1 MLIAFFCLNGFIVS
15 GQYIFNNTTGDG
27 LWSTATN
34 WSTGTVPPNLIPNG
48 TTVTIAA
55 NCTYNDIY
63 AFGIHGIFTINPS
76 VTFNLINGNDFVVYA
91 DGILNHNGTITAG
104 ILANLGTINVG
115 GTVANPGT
123 FTMPTLF
130 DNRSTGIININD
142 YGTVKLPP
150 INPAN
155 PGATNINSGVININS
170 GGNLEIRQASFTA
183 LPGVVNQNSGSTV
196 TVGAASSYIL
206 TSNLTLPLGRKIDIL
221 GSMTINSGIT
231 LTNDGTI
238 GVHTLTNNGTL
249 INNGEMPNN
258 NNGRITNN
266 STLSGTGS
274 QDCAL
279 TNNGFFYPG
288 GSNTVGCYRFNTPS
302 SASLAAGTTVM
313 DITGTDV
320 CTSQDQVVQVGTAY
334 PGGVLNLRFGS
345 YIPPYGT
352 TFQIFRVTGG
362 TTYFGNFSAV
372 NVSPSTS
379 NILVSYDQYTGL
391 ITIVDPC
398 PPPTT
403 VTVDYQTLGANTA
416 DILWQQIIG
425 ATGYE
430 LQYKK
435 SSVATWSPSIATPNY
450 SQGLS
455 NLEARTDYDVRVRT
469 SCNNGTSYSSWSA
482 VSTFTTAHGTVR
494 NGNWSEATT
503 WANNQVP
510 TENDPAFV
518 AHVVT
523 VNTATAACLRLNVGS
538 GTINIATNNALTV
551 GGINLAQNT
560 GSNSLAYFYSSQL
573 NLTGGTLNVGGQLS
587 IGENSTLHIESGTVN
602 INGGGNP
609 QFQSFGIQT
618 ASLFIADNAT
628 TAITGGT
635 IHIYPN
641 GDYPAVIETNKD
653 FGNFTTC
660 VGATVILEAGGG
672 FNPGRYT
679 LGNTNATTNITYHPR
694 FYNLI
699 LRGATTIT
707 TMSGITVRNNITV
720 DAGTLNI
727 TTASTFGTL
736 TEVNSTITG
745 THTET
750 GACSTGPVVITS
762 ITDGDWTDAATW
774 SLTRVPLA
782 TDNVIIANIVTHGS
796 IASGTEAHC
805 HDLTISSS
813 GRLNQN
819 NLLIIDG
826 NLTIQQNGAF
836 FQNSTEASSLATTQ
850 IGGDRRT
857 SAAGTRLIT
866 VSGTLSVGSSFYN
879 PNFILAGRMVF
890 NSGSTL
896 NLGEQ
901 SVVLL
906 TGWSGTNL
914 EYLMD
919 IDHLSTLVLNQ
930 YARVIV
936 VGTGNSQK
944 ILSTER
950 AFTKTTTNCGPYSS
964 ELLVLE
970 GTSRNIY
977 FGNRASSER
986 QVITRININTSN
998 NVYIENA
1005 LIETYNSFSNTYST
1019 NGQYGNLIAGG
1030 TLFGDYTLVN
1040 YCTNTSPLFI
1050 FDATT
1055 NNAVSLTF
1063 NATDSTVIWL
1073 PRGTRS
1079 FSGTFTAQSGKISVQ
1094 GGILDLQ
1101 FATISGLNSTKY
1113 FVTSRDIYDVLGYI
1127 RMATPNGVNKK
1138 IDIGINIQPS
1148 PTKIY
1153 TPLSITAHS
1162 DNANATVS
1170 AEMFTPPTNYLA
1182 PNVKW
1187 TVQSTATS
1195 ADIAFSWQA
1204 SLMSNAFVSNISN
1217 AKVYRLDGA
1226 TWTELSSSTFSFV
1239 GDTYTMSAAGV
1250 TTFGTF
1256 AIMAVAPPSVIVS
1269 AQSGDWLT
1277 PSTWVDGNVPT
1288 ATDDVEIAHTVT
1300 HQAANFA
1307 YAYCKNLTIRNS
1319 GVLNQKNTLT
1329 IAGDLTIN
1337 GSFNNNPNDDPY
1349 PSVQTFMYTGFVAGT
1364 RLVTN
1369 NGTLRLG
1376 GSNNGSTS
1384 FILAGRMLLNSGSS
1398 FVMGT
1403 YGTLRLLG
1411 WSDPT
1416 PQYLM
1421 DISDFANLSLGTG
1434 SIGVNGNSVGN
1445 TKQAISPN
1453 RYFSDAC
1460 DATGTIKQTLTLYGN
1475 ATPYHYFGSSTG
1487 ARQGLK
1493 SITINPN
1500 SPTAAPNVSFTNT
1513 LVQSLTTGNGLINS
1527 TDGQYGDM
1535 YLGNGATLNGD
1546 YTVGFKCNLVKPK
1559 VYLTSEFTTNSST
1572 DFRINVAN
1580 YNDYATINIAQ
1591 TLGTKAFNGLF
1602 TGQNGHVVV
1611 KGGTL
1616 DLQNATVSGFGIFNY
1631 FMTQMGDEV
1640 GYSGGVGKVSMATT
1654 LGVAKRFELG
1664 LNVPTTTDNFYTPLS
1679 ITPNSATTT
1688 NATVS
1693 AQPFTAP
1700 AGYNAPNVKWTVE
1713 SAAASPDMNITFTW
1727 HYQLNSI
1734 SYNNSI
1740 LNGGGVPKI
1749 YRLDGATW
1757 VEVPSS
1763 TVTLSGSAN
1772 SLQSITASNL
1782 TTLGTFAVMTSAL
1795 PTPSVIQATTNPPY
1809 CQGGSVTLTG
1819 NVGGVW
1825 STGATTSSITVTT
1838 SGNYSV
1844 TNTNA
1849 SGSVTSNILN
1859 ITFNALPSCTITGNT
1874 TFCTGQSTQLCVSL
1888 GATNYL
1894 WNTGAT
1900 SNCISANAA
1909 GTYSVTVTANGCSSP
1924 CSQTVT
1930 IDCPITTITSKQTGV
1945 WTDASTWQGDVVPT
1959 ASNNVIIRTQDA
1971 VTANVSGGDC
1981 RNLTVNGTLSVLGSL
1996 NVEDGSSDA
2005 ANYNK
2010 LVLVNGALNLSSG
2023 SMVIKGRLQFGTGS
2037 SFAMGQDSHLTINST
2052 GTTAANSI
2060 TTQPLIDASGLTSM
2074 NVADG
2079 STLSF
2084 GVVHPN
2090 LTEPIIKGNFD
2101 FRTTACSGSTTIE
2114 FADSPNATLRFGTD
2128 GTTQRF
2134 YDFTSIGTSSK
2145 NFVFTNTI
2153 IERFATISGGTITGT
2168 NCKING
2174 LSLANATLNGSFE
2187 LFTNCESRE
2196 PFFEQAGSI
2205 VTNAS
2210 NFNLKINAIGNA
2222 YFYLSNIYGNLNLL
2236 GTLNVFSGK
2245 VFLESGT
2252 LNLANATLTGT
2263 SGSNYFLTQPSSY
2276 VNLAVSNGV
2285 AKTFDVGRR
2294 DNFAATNAYTPL
2306 SIVSNTTT
2314 TSAVAVNT
2322 QTFTAPTGYLAPNV
2336 QWTIQSTEFL
2346 SSPNMSITFSWPTS
2360 IESGGFTTNR
2370 SNAKVYRYNG
2380 STWVELS
2387 SSIVT
2392 TALGISSITAPNV
2405 TTLGLF
2411 AVMTPRV
2418 AATITSLQNGN
2429 WNQTTTWDF
2438 GVPTAID
2445 NVIIA
2450 HTVRNNNP
2458 NSPYSC
2464 NNLTINDNAT
2474 LDQAGRLIIG
2484 GNLTINGTFN
2494 HNPYT
2499 DPSAVSTEIGA
2510 RRIGG
2515 IYGTNA
2521 TEPAG
2526 KHLVTVSGTL
2536 ALGGSTFDCGMA
2548 LAGRIVFNGGSTFS
2562 MSYASTL
2569 TLTGWADPND
2579 ATPQYLMDI
2588 DRLGTADLYNSQSSI
2603 IVTHSNGT
2611 QPVISTGKNFIESNC
2626 NFYNPTLTNV
2636 GFTLLDN
2643 TTQYFGGATQRQ
2655 MNAIVMG
2662 SNTTL
2667 NLMNTT
2673 LRLLSA
2679 RNGGSVYSS
2688 GGQFSSLTA
2697 GNGTTLYGD
2706 YTLVDHCFT
2715 QYPLVYFTNIGNLS
2729 FDNSMTLNI
2738 NVTKEALLYI
2748 PNGVTQNLYGTFNF
2762 QNGKAVVLGGT
2773 LDLRNA
2779 TAINGFSPTRY
2790 FETRRGEN
2798 LSGIN
2803 VSYTGLGAVL
2813 LPVAV
2818 NDVTPVT
2825 FSLGVTIPNGGSP
2838 RSVYAPVSILAPSST
2853 NSSPSNVSVSLEP
2866 LTVPS
2871 GFVAPTVKWE
2881 ITPSGSPTLS
2891 ITFRWTA
2898 ASESY
2903 SFSVN
2908 RSRARVYHYNTGTS
2922 VWAQLNSG
2930 AVTGPDADGLY
2941 SLTVTGVTNFSPF
2954 AVMIPTSALSAELV
2968 NFTAKNEG
2976 QKAQLT
2982 WQTASEINVKN
2993 FDVEKSLDGKTFDKI
3008 SETKANNTPS
3018 VYSAFDNDFT
3028 ASAYYRLKINDLD
3041 GTTRFSKIVYL
3052 DKNNDKGIKI
3062 SRNTEGSILIE
3073 TDDKIELIT
3082 VSNTVGQVVKTT
3094 KDKQLLI
3101 NDLTAGIYIISV
3113 KTDKGFLSQKVFKER

>member
-1 MLIAFFCLNGFIVS
+1 MKNRILHTLLIAFFCLNGFIVS

-435 SSVATWSPSIATPNY
+435 SSVAT
-450 SQGLS
+450 
-455 NLEARTDYDVRVRT
+455 
-469 SCNNGTSYSSWSA
+469 
-482 VSTFTTAHGTVR
+482 
-494 NGNWSEATT
+494 
-503 WANNQVP
+503 
-510 TENDPAFV
+510 
-518 AHVVT
+518 
-523 VNTATAACLRLNVGS
+523 
-538 GTINIATNNALTV
+538 
-551 GGINLAQNT
+551 
-560 GSNSLAYFYSSQL
+560 
-573 NLTGGTLNVGGQLS
+573 
-587 IGENSTLHIESGTVN
+587 
-602 INGGGNP
+602 
-609 QFQSFGIQT
+609 
-618 ASLFIADNAT
+618 
-628 TAITGGT
+628 
-635 IHIYPN
+635 
-641 GDYPAVIETNKD
+641 
-653 FGNFTTC
+653 
-660 VGATVILEAGGG
+660 
-672 FNPGRYT
+672 
-679 LGNTNATTNITYHPR
+679 
-694 FYNLI
+694 
-699 LRGATTIT
+699 
-707 TMSGITVRNNITV
+707 
-720 DAGTLNI
+720 
-727 TTASTFGTL
+727 
-736 TEVNSTITG
+736 
-745 THTET
+745 
-750 GACSTGPVVITS
+750 
-762 ITDGDWTDAATW
+762 
-774 SLTRVPLA
+774 
-782 TDNVIIANIVTHGS
+782 
-796 IASGTEAHC
+796 
-805 HDLTISSS
+805 
-813 GRLNQN
+813 
-819 NLLIIDG
+819 
-826 NLTIQQNGAF
+826 
-836 FQNSTEASSLATTQ
+836 
-850 IGGDRRT
+850 
-857 SAAGTRLIT
+857 
-866 VSGTLSVGSSFYN
+866 
-879 PNFILAGRMVF
+879 
-890 NSGSTL
+890 
-896 NLGEQ
+896 
-901 SVVLL
+901 
-906 TGWSGTNL
+906 
-914 EYLMD
+914 
-919 IDHLSTLVLNQ
+919 
-930 YARVIV
+930 
-936 VGTGNSQK
+936 
-944 ILSTER
+944 
-950 AFTKTTTNCGPYSS
+950 
-964 ELLVLE
+964 
-970 GTSRNIY
+970 
-977 FGNRASSER
+977 
-986 QVITRININTSN
+986 
-998 NVYIENA
+998 
-1005 LIETYNSFSNTYST
+1005 
-1019 NGQYGNLIAGG
+1019 
-1030 TLFGDYTLVN
+1030 
-1040 YCTNTSPLFI
+1040 
-1050 FDATT
+1050 
-1055 NNAVSLTF
+1055 
-1063 NATDSTVIWL
+1063 
-1073 PRGTRS
+1073 
-1079 FSGTFTAQSGKISVQ
+1079 
-1094 GGILDLQ
+1094 
-1101 FATISGLNSTKY
+1101 
-1113 FVTSRDIYDVLGYI
+1113 
-1127 RMATPNGVNKK
+1127 
-1138 IDIGINIQPS
+1138 
-1148 PTKIY
+1148 
-1153 TPLSITAHS
+1153 TPL
-1162 DNANATVS
+1162 
-1170 AEMFTPPTNYLA
+1170 
-1182 PNVKW
+1182 
-1187 TVQSTATS
+1187 
-1195 ADIAFSWQA
+1195 
-1204 SLMSNAFVSNISN
+1204 
-1217 AKVYRLDGA
+1217 G
-1226 TWTELSSSTFSFV
+1226 
-1239 GDTYTMSAAGV
+1239 
-1250 TTFGTF
+1250 
-1256 AIMAVAPPSVIVS
+1256 
-1269 AQSGDWLT
+1269 
-1277 PSTWVDGNVPT
+1277 
-1288 ATDDVEIAHTVT
+1288 
-1300 HQAANFA
+1300 
-1307 YAYCKNLTIRNS
+1307 
-1319 GVLNQKNTLT
+1319 
-1329 IAGDLTIN
+1329 
-1337 GSFNNNPNDDPY
+1337 
-1349 PSVQTFMYTGFVAGT
+1349 
-1364 RLVTN
+1364 
-1369 NGTLRLG
+1369 
-1376 GSNNGSTS
+1376 
-1384 FILAGRMLLNSGSS
+1384 
-1398 FVMGT
+1398 
-1403 YGTLRLLG
+1403 
-1411 WSDPT
+1411 
-1416 PQYLM
+1416 
-1421 DISDFANLSLGTG
+1421 
-1434 SIGVNGNSVGN
+1434 
-1445 TKQAISPN
+1445 
-1453 RYFSDAC
+1453 
-1460 DATGTIKQTLTLYGN
+1460 
-1475 ATPYHYFGSSTG
+1475 
-1487 ARQGLK
+1487 
-1493 SITINPN
+1493 
-1500 SPTAAPNVSFTNT
+1500 
-1513 LVQSLTTGNGLINS
+1513 
-1527 TDGQYGDM
+1527 
-1535 YLGNGATLNGD
+1535 
-1546 YTVGFKCNLVKPK
+1546 
-1559 VYLTSEFTTNSST
+1559 
-1572 DFRINVAN
+1572 
-1580 YNDYATINIAQ
+1580 
-1591 TLGTKAFNGLF
+1591 
-1602 TGQNGHVVV
+1602 
-1611 KGGTL
+1611 
-1616 DLQNATVSGFGIFNY
+1616 
-1631 FMTQMGDEV
+1631 
-1640 GYSGGVGKVSMATT
+1640 
-1654 LGVAKRFELG
+1654 
-1664 LNVPTTTDNFYTPLS
+1664 